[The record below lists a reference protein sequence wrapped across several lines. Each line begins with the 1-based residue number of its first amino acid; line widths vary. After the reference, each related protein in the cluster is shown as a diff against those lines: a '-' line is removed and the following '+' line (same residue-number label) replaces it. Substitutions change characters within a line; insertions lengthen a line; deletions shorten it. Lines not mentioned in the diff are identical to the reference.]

1 MLTLNCLRGVWQ
13 FTICNN
19 IRFIFGFFENEP
31 IRTDVALQ
39 LRTHR
44 LDRSIGNANLRTFS
58 KAALAQLVEHRIRN
72 AGVGCSSHPSGTI
85 SFNDLAVVDASKS
98 SLEVDLAQ
106 FWHSAW
112 EISYV

>member
-1 MLTLNCLRGVWQ
+1 MLTLNRLRGVWQ

-44 LDRSIGNANLRTFS
+44 LDRSTGNANLRTFS

-72 AGVGCSSHPSGTI
+72 AG
-85 SFNDLAVVDASKS
+85 
-98 SLEVDLAQ
+98 
-106 FWHSAW
+106 
-112 EISYV
+112 

>member
-1 MLTLNCLRGVWQ
+1 MLTLNRLRGVWQ

-72 AGVGCSSHPSGTI
+72 AGVTSSNLVSGTTCLV
-85 SFNDLAVVDASKS
+85 NDLSHLRSNRDAPK
-98 SLEVDLAQ
+98 
-106 FWHSAW
+106 HP
-112 EISYV
+112 